1 MDASCC
7 RVRGVWAVVVCGSK
21 SGTVCVADA
30 SYSLGLVGNPP
41 RWWADFTVWQAR
53 REPSNRVRCYCHREN
68 NSRLQNVEAS
78 GKPGDKSGY
87 NKCHGQF
94 AESSSDRQPHI

>member
-21 SGTVCVADA
+21 SGTVCVADV
-30 SYSLGLVGNPP
+30 SYLDSLVTHRDGGRTSQFGRRDQNPP
-41 RWWADFTVWQAR
+41 IGY
-53 REPSNRVRCYCHREN
+53 YCHREN

-94 AESSSDRQPHI
+94 VESSSDRQPHI